1 MLYLQVLQIMCD
13 SFSKSWYLKA
23 KNHSLCIYM
32 IWQHSWP
39 GIVEELSHIAV
50 IQQLWLIVQGP
61 SLYFAKTK
69 LRENSILIMQ
79 IM

>member
-1 MLYLQVLQIMCD
+1 MFQIMCD
-13 SFSKSWYLKA
+13 SFSKSSYLKA
-23 KNHSLCIYM
+23 KKYTLPIYDLTAFLA
-32 IWQHSWP
+32 WGW
-39 GIVEELSHIAV
+39 EDLSFIAI

-69 LRENSILIMQ
+69 LRGNGILIMQ